1 MEAALNTR
9 HRPIRSFVLRQ
20 GRITAA
26 QGRIIESTLPAL
38 RIPVEQPWQDP
49 WKGQRAITLEIGF
62 GNGEHLAALAAAHPE
77 QGFIG
82 AEVHTPGVGS
92 LLLQM
97 ENAGIRNIRIV
108 HDDVVAWMKTLPDA
122 LFQRIIIQ
130 FPDPWPKTRQQKRRL
145 IQPEFAGMLCRLL
158 KAGGELQLATDWTD
172 YAKHMLKVLNQ
183 TQGLQNTHPENG
195 FSDRPG
201 NRIPTRFERRGEKL
215 GHSVYDMVY
224 RRGDGQLHT
233 NP

>member
-1 MEAALNTR
+1 MPVMEDALNTG

-26 QGRIIESTLPAL
+26 QSRIIDHRLPAL
-38 RIPVEQPWQDP
+38 KIPAEKPWQDP
-49 WKGQRAITLEIGF
+49 WNGQRALTLEIGF

-92 LLLQM
+92 LLLQIDH
-97 ENAGIRNIRIV
+97 AGIDNIRIV
-108 HDDVVAWMKTLPDA
+108 HDDVVTWMKTLPDA

-145 IQPEFAGMLCRLL
+145 IQPEFADMLCRLL
-158 KAGGELQLATDWTD
+158 KTGGELQLATDWAD
-172 YAKHMLKVLNQ
+172 YAEQMLTVLNQ
-183 TQGLQNTHPENG
+183 TRGLHNTQSDKG
-195 FSDRPG
+195 FAGRPV

-215 GHSVYDMVY
+215 GHSVYDLVFC
-224 RRGDGQLHT
+224 RVNR
-233 NP
+233 

>member
-1 MEAALNTR
+1 MPVMEEALNTR

-26 QGRIIESTLPAL
+26 QSRIIDNLLPAL
-38 RIPVEQPWQDP
+38 KIPVEQPWQDP
-49 WKGQRAITLEIGF
+49 WNGTRALTLEIGF

-97 ENAGIRNIRIV
+97 DNAGINNIRIV

-145 IQPEFAGMLCRLL
+145 IQPEFADMLCRLL
-158 KAGGELQLATDWTD
+158 QIGGELQLATDWAD
-172 YAKHMLKVLNQ
+172 YAEQMLTVLNQ
-183 TQGLQNTHPENG
+183 TRGLHNAQADNG
-195 FSDRPG
+195 FAERPA

-215 GHSVYDMVY
+215 GHSVYDLVFC
-224 RRGDGQLHT
+224 RVNG
-233 NP
+233 

>member
-1 MEAALNTR
+1 MPVMEEALNTR

-26 QGRIIESTLPAL
+26 QSRIIDNLLPAL
-38 RIPVEQPWQDP
+38 KIPVEQPWQDP
-49 WKGQRAITLEIGF
+49 WNGHRALTLEIGF

-97 ENAGIRNIRIV
+97 DNAGINNIRIV

-122 LFQRIIIQ
+122 QFQRIIIQ

-145 IQPEFAGMLCRLL
+145 IQPEFADMLCRLL
-158 KAGGELQLATDWTD
+158 QIGGELQLATDWAD
-172 YAKHMLKVLNQ
+172 YAEQMLTVLNQ
-183 TQGLQNTHPENG
+183 TRGLHNIQPDKG
-195 FSDRPG
+195 FAGRPA

-215 GHSVYDMVY
+215 GHSVYDLVFC
-224 RRGDGQLHT
+224 RVNG
-233 NP
+233 